1 MHRVERVRAASQHE
15 SFLITGSRVYT
26 GDPAAPWAEAVVTRG
41 NRIAYVGN
49 EAEAR
54 LQGGTHTEVI
64 HVPGGLVTAGLNDSH
79 AHLNLAAYNLTTL
92 NLEGATTLEMVQ
104 TRLREYAAAHPERAW
119 IEGYGLS
126 YEPFAGLHRAERFVL
141 DEVVPDRSV
150 FLRAFD
156 FHSAW
161 CNTLA
166 LQRAGIDRGAN
177 MPAPNDVVVDP
188 QTGDATGMLKE
199 QLACKSVTDLIDPP
213 TPEQL
218 EAMLLHATQYVN
230 CLGITSVQN
239 MDATRERLEQFQ
251 RLHERGELTVRA
263 NHYMSVGESTPLDYL
278 DECVACAH
286 QYSDPWNHTTGIKMF
301 IDGVVE
307 SKTALMMQPYA
318 DGSGDTGVPD
328 MNPDVH
334 RDMAKEA
341 HALGL
346 DVATHAIGDRG
357 VHLVLDAYEA
367 AQQAHNGRGDRRHRI
382 EHIEV
387 IQPPDIGR
395 FAALGITASM
405 QPLHAAPTTDPRYTP
420 WTQLVGPEREG
431 YGFAW
436 RRLLETGAHLAFG
449 SDWPVVTPDV
459 RKGLHAALTRTNS
472 TGEPKGGWQ
481 PQQCVTLAQGLDG
494 YTRRAAYAERQEH
507 QKGTLRPGMLA
518 DLTIFGADLFQVPPA
533 QFTDVDVVLTM
544 VDGRVV
550 HRTG

>member
-1 MHRVERVRAASQHE
+1 MDGVERARVASRHE
-15 SFLITGSRVYT
+15 SFLITGARVYT

-41 NRIAYVGN
+41 NRISYVGN

-54 LQGGTHTEVI
+54 LQGGTHTQVI
-64 HVPGGLVTAGLNDSH
+64 HIPGGLVTAGLNDSH

-104 TRLREYAAAHPERAW
+104 
-119 IEGYGLS
+119 
-126 YEPFAGLHRAERFVL
+126 
-141 DEVVPDRSV
+141 
-150 FLRAFD
+150 
-156 FHSAW
+156 
-161 CNTLA
+161 
-166 LQRAGIDRGAN
+166 
-177 MPAPNDVVVDP
+177 
-188 QTGDATGMLKE
+188 
-199 QLACKSVTDLIDPP
+199 
-213 TPEQL
+213 
-218 EAMLLHATQYVN
+218 
-230 CLGITSVQN
+230 N

-251 RLHERGELTVRA
+251 RLHERGALTVRA

-307 SKTALMMQPYA
+307 SKTALMMRPYA

-328 MNPDVH
+328 MNPAVH
-334 RDMAKEA
+334 RDISKAA
-341 HALGL
+341 HGLGL

-357 VHLVLDAYEA
+357 VHLVLDVYEA
-367 AQQAHNGRGDRRHRI
+367 AQQAQNGRGDRRHRI

-387 IQPPDIGR
+387 IQPSDIGR

-459 RKGLHAALTRTNS
+459 RTGLHAALTRTDS
-472 TGEPKGGWQ
+472 TGEPQGGWQ
-481 PQQCVTLAQGLDG
+481 SQQCVTLAQALDG
-494 YTRRAAYAERQEH
+494 YTRQAAYAERQEH
-507 QKGTLRPGMLA
+507 HKGTLRPGMLA
-518 DLTIFGADLFQVPPA
+518 DITVFGGDLFSVPPMVYKWLRQRHSFWTACCTGRTNVVSVAFLLAFAA
-533 QFTDVDVVLTM
+533 QTNPSSRPEHDSQHM
-544 VDGRVV
+544 
-550 HRTG
+550 RTW